1 MKSIKS
7 KYIFQE
13 LFSFISSKR
22 KFKIIKYNSFL
33 HNKLDISIIDYKQ
46 VFFQFKIE
54 EYKFKNDLKD
64 IIDENSYEFFINCLS
79 NKKDFILSLSDKDFN
94 FMINNSNYKDN
105 IFVEITKMSIDDIPK
120 ILLIKDNKLTN
131 KINKIFKEIFD
142 LYSSNGKMSK
152 SQSEEFMEKIKRNNN
167 SNINELFLYDIDKDG
182 YLLFEDFIK
191 YYYDLI
197 KSDIDIVWEDLNN
210 LGYNNFLEKNEK
222 YDLEYLQTHLNEFE
236 QINTIL
242 SNYFTIIKKR

>member
-13 LFSFISSKR
+13 LFSFITSKR

-33 HNKLDISIIDYKQ
+33 HKKLDLSIIDYKQ
-46 VFFQFKIE
+46 FFFQLKIE
-54 EYKFKNDLKD
+54 EYNDYWIKFKNDFKD
-64 IIDENSYEFFINCLS
+64 IIDENSYELFINCLS
-79 NKKDFILSLSDKDFN
+79 NKKDFILSLYDKDFN

-105 IFVEITKMSIDDIPK
+105 IFVEIQKMSIDDIPK

-131 KINKIFKEIFD
+131 KINKILEEIFD

-152 SQSEEFMEKIKRNNN
+152 SQSIEFMKKIKRNKDDY
-167 SNINELFLYDIDKDG
+167 INELFSYDRDKDE
-182 YLLFEDFIK
+182 YLLFEDFIQ

-197 KSDIDIVWEDLNN
+197 KSVPIPN
-210 LGYNNFLEKNEK
+210 K
-222 YDLEYLQTHLNEFE
+222 Y
-236 QINTIL
+236 IN
-242 SNYFTIIKKR
+242 K

>member
-54 EYKFKNDLKD
+54 EYNYSNIYDYWIKFKNDFKN
-64 IIDENSYEFFINCLS
+64 IIDENSYELFINCLS
-79 NKKDFILSLSDKDFN
+79 NKKDFILSLSDKYFDV
-94 FMINNSNYKDN
+94 MINNSNYKDN
-105 IFVEITKMSIDDIPK
+105 ICVEIGKMNIPR

-131 KINKIFKEIFD
+131 KINNIFKDIFD

-152 SQSEEFMEKIKRNNN
+152 SQSIEFMKEIKRDN
-167 SNINELFLYDIDKDG
+167 NINKLFSYDIDKDG
-182 YLLFEDFIK
+182 YLLFEDFMK

-197 KSDIDIVWEDLNN
+197 KSKIYFVWDDLYN
-210 LGYNNFLEKNEK
+210 LGYNNF
-222 YDLEYLQTHLNEFE
+222 F
-236 QINTIL
+236 
-242 SNYFTIIKKR
+242 FFF